1 MNENKFRNIFKKVE
15 LFKKKKNLT
24 DIGLFKLFD
33 KDNDGFISSID
44 FNNTIEDA
52 IEISPALKDQFFNYL
67 DFYHNGLVD
76 YETFT
81 KRLIDYKSGDILI
94 QNNNEIEVK
103 ILEGLKQFV
112 IKNKNLSDNE
122 IFRFIDK
129 DCDGLIG
136 LDDLKIFII
145 DNLHIPEI
153 EFDKAKL
160 ERVIMSISLSKNYQ
174 IGLMDIR
181 KFINL
186 CNEAD
191 SKEDN
196 LTIDLKDIFSI
207 TSNQNLSNLKK
218 NKDWTNDI
226 IERFGMYVSEK
237 YDSIEQFFVE
247 NTEKGSNK
255 FLFSDFIKF
264 HEKNF
269 ELFNLGF
276 NLTKDELLSIYTSL
290 DSHKKKYL
298 TLQDLKNKLQIFNFY
313 NKMHIDIKNFLQE
326 NFKNG
331 FDAFKLFIKDI
342 KKEKNFITLK
352 EFFDAI
358 EIFFPNK
365 YSTNTIIK
373 YLNKYFGIS
382 LTLSNNK
389 NDLLNKKET
398 ISFSEFN
405 YLYFDDFKFD
415 EDFQKNKTIDTKL
428 HTNRYDIAK
437 TFTNKFIQKSQNN
450 FYYSNLFKKK
460 YEKLSNPFD
469 IDPLN
474 KIKRIISSS
483 RFNLDRFF
491 EVAAI
496 ECGNNDYIVNKYQ
509 FKNIIKKLNIGLTTL
524 EIEQI
529 LSQAGKLNYNGMI
542 NLKEF
547 VKYLY
552 NQNDTIKEGQK
563 NISKIIGKIKALIYK
578 YYSNPIIC
586 FHNNDRRNTGK
597 IDFDRFRNIIFD
609 MFFRNEEKVPSF
621 TLIKNAFDEIDLRK
635 DGILD
640 LNEWTKAFGNYNSY
654 LDPNEGMVSIGETF
668 FGKKFL
674 KKNNFRSKDKIE
686 NNRKNLREWETSGDV
701 ATIYKLLY
709 KNRKEIK
716 QIMKDKNYLIKFND
730 VDFVHSA
737 NFINILKDVFPD
749 LTLSQTQW
757 KMLVNIAQTERID
770 DLINLK
776 DFFNLIEF
784 SVKNMNNHPFIE

>member
-1 MNENKFRNIFKKVE
+1 
-15 LFKKKKNLT
+15 
-24 DIGLFKLFD
+24 
-33 KDNDGFISSID
+33 
-44 FNNTIEDA
+44 
-52 IEISPALKDQFFNYL
+52 
-67 DFYHNGLVD
+67 
-76 YETFT
+76 
-81 KRLIDYKSGDILI
+81 
-94 QNNNEIEVK
+94 
-103 ILEGLKQFV
+103 
-112 IKNKNLSDNE
+112 
-122 IFRFIDK
+122 
-129 DCDGLIG
+129 
-136 LDDLKIFII
+136 
-145 DNLHIPEI
+145 
-153 EFDKAKL
+153 
-160 ERVIMSISLSKNYQ
+160 
-174 IGLMDIR
+174 
-181 KFINL
+181 
-186 CNEAD
+186 
-191 SKEDN
+191 
-196 LTIDLKDIFSI
+196 
-207 TSNQNLSNLKK
+207 
-218 NKDWTNDI
+218 
-226 IERFGMYVSEK
+226 
-237 YDSIEQFFVE
+237 
-247 NTEKGSNK
+247 
-255 FLFSDFIKF
+255 
-264 HEKNF
+264 
-269 ELFNLGF
+269 
-276 NLTKDELLSIYTSL
+276 
-290 DSHKKKYL
+290 
-298 TLQDLKNKLQIFNFY
+298 
-313 NKMHIDIKNFLQE
+313 
-326 NFKNG
+326 
-331 FDAFKLFIKDI
+331 
-342 KKEKNFITLK
+342 
-352 EFFDAI
+352 
-358 EIFFPNK
+358 
-365 YSTNTIIK
+365 
-373 YLNKYFGIS
+373 
-382 LTLSNNK
+382 
-389 NDLLNKKET
+389 
-398 ISFSEFN
+398 
-405 YLYFDDFKFD
+405 
-415 EDFQKNKTIDTKL
+415 
-428 HTNRYDIAK
+428 
-437 TFTNKFIQKSQNN
+437 
-450 FYYSNLFKKK
+450 
-460 YEKLSNPFD
+460 LSNPFD

-654 LDPNEGMVSIGETF
+654 LDPNEDMVSIGETF

-770 DLINLK
+770 DLVNLK

-784 SVKNMNNHPFIE
+784 SAKNMINHPFIQ